1 MLRAGA
7 AAAAT
12 LTDALFK
19 SVNARL
25 TRLDKERD
33 GLALKIRN
41 ELYAAE
47 NWGTP
52 VPGAQGQTAA
62 CEAIIGQ
69 ARHLAQS
76 V

>member
-47 NWGTP
+47 NWGTA

-62 CEAIIGQ
+62 CEAIFGHKYVP
-69 ARHLAQS
+69 RS
-76 V
+76 